1 MTDTSAQIEAGA
13 AAIRAA
19 LDLLDKPLELYR
31 RAPDSARI
39 RLNQTFFGGFYV
51 DDAGDLTGT
60 LNPPFDDLHDAAR
73 AFRVVQ
79 GGKDDGEGPKRRVR
93 APRTRQTTGSD
104 VPSLADV
111 FAVKG
116 WNKREMVGHV
126 RVLQRS
132 QPLRG
137 SDRERHSEARAG
149 PRSNGRS
156 PLDNDRDASRPCI
169 VDRQPCTDG
178 QAAARR
184 TGWFSRVGR
193 CRTG

>member
-79 GGKDDGEGPKRRVR
+79 GGKETGR
-93 APRTRQTTGSD
+93 A
-104 VPSLADV
+104 LML
-111 FAVKG
+111 G
-116 WNKREMVGHV
+116 WSAGRPGTPGLLG
-126 RVLQRS
+126 R
-132 QPLRG
+132 PC
-137 SDRERHSEARAG
+137 RAG
-149 PRSNGRS
+149 T
-156 PLDNDRDASRPCI
+156 
-169 VDRQPCTDG
+169 VT
-178 QAAARR
+178 
-184 TGWFSRVGR
+184 WH
-193 CRTG
+193 